1 MFNIRASPWGAR
13 IRNVFR
19 GHIVSAL
26 SLNTA
31 VETTHDALKGVVF
44 GRFMLPDMSEHAC
57 QVLDLTGEGAT
68 FMTADVPPM
77 GLAIVAYLEDLGRVE
92 VVSAS
97 QVPGGFKITFA
108 ATGMRLE
115 RLQQRIAYL
124 SERASGAPDHRRH
137 PRFEPKDKHSSITM
151 PDGRSYLCEVLDIS
165 VSGAG
170 IKTDV
175 MPALGTFL
183 MVGKMKGRVVRY
195 LENGFA
201 IEFVKQLATPIQ
213 SSAA

>member
-1 MFNIRASPWGAR
+1 
-13 IRNVFR
+13 
-19 GHIVSAL
+19 VSAPA
-26 SLNTA
+26 LNDA
-31 VETTHDALKGVVF
+31 ALPANDALKGVVF

-57 QVLDLTGEGAT
+57 QVLDLTLEGAT
-68 FMTADVPPM
+68 FMTNDVPPL

-92 VVSAS
+92 VISRDPI
-97 QVPGGFKITFA
+97 PGGFKVTYA
-108 ATGMRLE
+108 ANGTRLE
-115 RLQQRIAYL
+115 RLQQRISYL
-124 SERASGAPDHRRH
+124 MERADGAPDQRRH

-151 PDGRSYLCEVLDIS
+151 PDGRSYNCEVLDIS

-175 MPALGTFL
+175 MPSLGTFL

-201 IEFVKQLATPIQ
+201 IEFMKQAA
-213 SSAA
+213 SAPVSAIG

>member
-1 MFNIRASPWGAR
+1 LN
-13 IRNVFR
+13 
-19 GHIVSAL
+19 AL
-26 SLNTA
+26 AHDTTVQSTN
-31 VETTHDALKGVVF
+31 ETLKGVVF

-57 QVLDLTGEGAT
+57 QVLDLTLAGAT
-68 FMTADVPPM
+68 FITSDVPPLGM
-77 GLAIVAYLEDLGRVE
+77 AIVAYLEDLGRVE
-92 VVSAS
+92 VVSGEP
-97 QVPGGFKITFA
+97 VPGGFKITYA
-108 ATGMRLE
+108 ASGTRLE

-124 SERASGAPDHRRH
+124 IDRAEGAPDQRRH

-151 PDGRSYLCEVLDIS
+151 PDGRSYNCEVLDIS

-175 MPALGTFL
+175 MPSLGTFL

-201 IEFVKQLATPIQ
+201 IEFAKQVASPQNALAT
-213 SSAA
+213 

>member
-1 MFNIRASPWGAR
+1 MSSLAQNED
-13 IRNVFR
+13 
-19 GHIVSAL
+19 VSL
-26 SLNTA
+26 PP
-31 VETTHDALKGVVF
+31 DALKGIVF

-57 QVLDLTGEGAT
+57 QVLDLTMTGAT
-68 FMTADVPPM
+68 FITSDVPPA

-92 VVSAS
+92 VVSGEPVS
-97 QVPGGFKITFA
+97 GGFRITYA

-115 RLQQRIAYL
+115 RLHQRIKYL
-124 SERASGAPDHRRH
+124 IDRASGAPDQRRH
-137 PRFEPKDKHSSITM
+137 PRFEPKDKHSSITL
-151 PDGRSYLCEVLDIS
+151 PDGRTYNCEVLDIS

-175 MPALGTFL
+175 MPAMGTYL

-201 IEFVKQLATPIQ
+201 IEFMKQLAQ
-213 SSAA
+213 SASTI